1 MDKEDSNTSE
11 SDSHG
16 VDSDEGTPALA
27 EGDEEETGHLGG
39 SPEDYHLGH
48 HSLEQCRNSTSSSS
62 TGGSDD
68 AHESGTNGDGTAT
81 DNSSGSERGDDDPN
95 ASLDDGN
102 NDDGSDVSYGSGDHV
117 EDRDYGDNDED
128 YSSGGY

>member
-1 MDKEDSNTSE
+1 MDKQDTNPLE
-11 SDSHG
+11 SDSDG

-48 HSLEQCRNSTSSSS
+48 HSLEQCHNSTSSSS

-68 AHESGTNGDGTAT
+68 ANGSGTNGDGAAT
-81 DNSSGSERGDDDPN
+81 DDSLGS
-95 ASLDDGN
+95 
-102 NDDGSDVSYGSGDHV
+102 
-117 EDRDYGDNDED
+117 
-128 YSSGGY
+128 